1 MSFTMYVPTKTL
13 FGAGMLN
20 KLHEQRLPGR
30 KALIVIS
37 NGKSTKA
44 NGYLARLENELK
56 LAGVE
61 WALFDRVEPNP
72 LRSTVMAGAAAAREN
87 GCDFIV
93 ALGGG
98 SPMDASKGI
107 AAMAVNEGDL
117 WDYIHSGSGLG
128 RPLVNRPLPIVA
140 VTTTAGTGSE
150 TDSGGV
156 ITNEEN
162 GLKRGY
168 RSDLSR
174 QRFAV
179 LNPEL
184 TYTLPPYQ
192 TANGAVDIMMHT
204 MERYF
209 TSECDLLL
217 TDALGE
223 GLMRTVMECART
235 LRDDPAN
242 YAARANM
249 MWASSLSHNGLTGCG
264 SVEDWA
270 SHQLQHELGG
280 MFDCSHG
287 AGLAAVWPSWARY
300 VIDADYT
307 LFARFAVKVMGV
319 VPTADERETAERGVA
334 AAECFFRSIGMP
346 TNIRELGYELSEAQI
361 AELAE
366 KCTNGRTRT
375 VGGLKKLDYGDIV
388 KIYEGA
394 RG

>member
-1 MSFTMYVPTKTL
+1 MS
-13 FGAGMLN
+13 N
-20 KLHEQRLPGR
+20 
-30 KALIVIS
+30 S
-37 NGKSTKA
+37 S
-44 NGYLARLENELK
+44 
-56 LAGVE
+56 
-61 WALFDRVEPNP
+61 
-72 LRSTVMAGAAAAREN
+72 
-87 GCDFIV
+87 
-93 ALGGG
+93 
-98 SPMDASKGI
+98 
-107 AAMAVNEGDL
+107 
-117 WDYIHSGSGLG
+117 
-128 RPLVNRPLPIVA
+128 
-140 VTTTAGTGSE
+140 
-150 TDSGGV
+150 V
-156 ITNEEN
+156 ITNEES

-235 LRDDPAN
+235 LRDDPTN

-300 VIDADYT
+300 VMDADYA

-319 VPTADERETAERGVA
+319 APAADERETAERGVA
-334 AAECFFRSIGMP
+334 AVELFFRSIGMP

-375 VGGLKKLDYGDIV
+375 VGGLKKLGYGDIV